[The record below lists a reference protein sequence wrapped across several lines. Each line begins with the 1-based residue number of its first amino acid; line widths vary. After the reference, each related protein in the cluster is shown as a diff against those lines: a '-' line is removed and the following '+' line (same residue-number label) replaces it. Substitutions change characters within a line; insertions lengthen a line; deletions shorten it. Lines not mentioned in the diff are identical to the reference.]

1 MMNVATIGG
10 RIEEAI
16 ERASLLIPGDVEQ
29 ALARA
34 IKEEDS
40 EIAKSQLRAIL
51 EDIVVARDEKRPI
64 CQDTGIV
71 SFYVSAGYD
80 FPHTAGIIRQLE
92 GGLVAATRGIP
103 LRPNTA
109 HPLTGEN
116 PGDNT
121 GRNMPMIDVMFVEG
135 DRLTIDVLPKGGG
148 SENQSYLFM
157 LTPAEGIKGFR
168 KRLVDHI
175 QKAGGKPCPPLV
187 LGIGLGSP
195 ADLALRLAKRALTR
209 PLGRHHEEPRIAELE
224 KAIRDDLNALGVGP
238 LGLGGRTSVLDV
250 HIEYT
255 YRHPASYPVAL
266 AVQCWADRRAKVVV
280 DRNLGVHVEQ

>member
-1 MMNVATIGG
+1 MEVTAMTP

-16 ERASLLIPGDVEQ
+16 FKASIMIPRDVED

-34 IKEEDS
+34 VMQEES
-40 EIAKSQLRAIL
+40 EIARSQLQAIL
-51 EDIVVARDEKRPI
+51 KDVVVAREENRPI

-71 SFYVSAGYD
+71 TFYVTAGYD
-80 FPHTAGIIRQLE
+80 FPHTAAIVRQLE
-92 GGLVAATRGIP
+92 AGLVNATKGIP

-109 HPLTGEN
+109 HPLTGAN
-116 PGDNT
+116 PGNNT
-121 GRNMPMIDVMFVEG
+121 GRNMPVVDLMFAEG
-135 DRLTIDVLPKGGG
+135 NRLTIDVLPKGGG
-148 SENQSYLFM
+148 SENQSFLFM
-157 LTPAEGIKGFR
+157 LTPAEGVKGFR

-209 PLGRHHEEPRIAELE
+209 PLGRHHPEKEVADLE
-224 KAIRDDLNALGVGP
+224 SAILDDLNTLGVGP
-238 LGLGGRTSVLDV
+238 MGLGGRTTVLDV
-250 HIEYT
+250 HVEYT

-266 AVQCWADRRAKVVV
+266 AVQCWADRRARVVV
-280 DRNLGVHVEQ
+280 EKDLGVKVEQ

>member
-1 MMNVATIGG
+1 MADVLTVGAH
-10 RIEEAI
+10 IEEAI
-16 ERASLLIPGDVEQ
+16 LRASLMIPRDVED

-34 IKEEDS
+34 LEREETDV
-40 EIAKSQLRAIL
+40 ARSQLRAIL
-51 EDIVVARDEKRPI
+51 EDVSIARTERRPI

-71 SFYVSAGYD
+71 SFYLTAGFD
-80 FPHTAGIIRQLE
+80 FPHTAAIVRQLE
-92 GGLVAATRGIP
+92 RSLVASTKAIP

-109 HPLTGEN
+109 HPLTGSN

-121 GRNMPMIDVMFVEG
+121 GPRMPMVDLMFAEG
-135 DRLTIDVLPKGGG
+135 DGLTVDVLPKGGG
-148 SENQSYLFM
+148 SENQSVLWM

-195 ADLALRLAKRALTR
+195 ADLALRLAKRALAR
-209 PLGRHHEEPRIAELE
+209 PLGSHHPEWPVAELE
-224 KAIRDDLNALGVGP
+224 SSILAELNELGVGP
-238 LGLGGRTSVLDV
+238 LGLGGKTTLLDV
-250 HIEYT
+250 HVEYT

-266 AVQCWADRRAKVVV
+266 AVQCWADRRARVSVSRDLDV
-280 DRNLGVHVEQ
+280 RIDQ